1 MPKLISNGI
10 FKNNPIFVQVLGI
23 CPVLATTSS
32 MKTAL
37 GMAVAFSAV
46 LIFSNMIISAAKKSI
61 PSAVRIPCYIV
72 IIASLVTVIE
82 LLMQA
87 LTPNLYKELGIFIP
101 LIVVNCIILGRAE
114 AFANKNS
121 VFNSLQD
128 AIGVCIGFTIALLVI
143 STFRELLGSGSILG
157 YQVLGASY
165 KPILLLILPAGAFF
179 SMGFIFAGLR
189 YLKERMS

>member
-1 MPKLISNGI
+1 MSNLISNGI

-32 MKTAL
+32 VKTAL

-46 LIFSNMIISAAKKSI
+46 LIFSNMIISAVKSSI
-61 PSAVRIPCYIV
+61 PNAVRIPCYIV

-87 LTPNLYKELGIFIP
+87 LTPDLFKALGIFIP

-114 AFANKNS
+114 GFASKNS
-121 VFNSLQD
+121 VFNSLKD
-128 AIGVCIGFTIALLVI
+128 AIGVSLGFALALLII
-143 STFRELLGSGSILG
+143 STFREVLGAGSILG
-157 YQVLGASY
+157 YQILGMSY

-179 SMGFIFAGLR
+179 SMGFIFAAFR
-189 YLKERMS
+189 YLKARRS